1 MVLQNSETAEKAT
14 EMRIVSGEFRGRTLQ
29 SPKSAATR
37 PTSDRTRES
46 LFNILTNRMDFE
58 GLRVLDLFAG
68 TGALGIEALSRGAD
82 NCVFV
87 ENAAS
92 PYSVIRQN
100 IENFNLH
107 NRTKLLK
114 LDATNLGKNRGEG
127 FDLVFLDPPY
137 GKALGEKAV
146 ESLVENNWLNEDATL
161 ILEEVT
167 ASAPAQLAGFTLQDQ
182 RKFGDTTIGIFKY
195 IPA

>member
-1 MVLQNSETAEKAT
+1 
-14 EMRIVSGEFRGRTLQ
+14 MRIVGGEFRGRTLI
-29 SPKSAATR
+29 SPKSDATR

-46 LFNILTNRMDFE
+46 LFNILINRMNFE

-87 ENAAS
+87 ENASS
-92 PYSVIRQN
+92 PYAVIRQN

-107 NRTKLLK
+107 GRTKLLK
-114 LDATNLGKNRGEG
+114 LDATNLGKNRGDG

-137 GKALGEKAV
+137 SKSLGEKAA
-146 ESLVENNWLNEDATL
+146 ESLVESNWLNDGATL
-161 ILEEVT
+161 ILEEAIT
-167 ASAPAQLAGFTLQDQ
+167 SAPTVLAGFTLEDQ
-182 RKFGDTTIGIFKY
+182 RKFGDTTIGIFEV

>member
-1 MVLQNSETAEKAT
+1 
-14 EMRIVSGEFRGRTLQ
+14 MRIVGGEFRGRTLI
-29 SPKSAATR
+29 SPKSEATR

-46 LFNILTNRMDFE
+46 LFNILANRLDFE

-87 ENAAS
+87 EKASS
-92 PYSVIRQN
+92 PYGVIRQN
-100 IENFNLH
+100 IESFDLH
-107 NRTKLLK
+107 KRTKLLK
-114 LDATNLGKNRGEG
+114 IDATKLGNNRGKG

-137 GKALGEKAV
+137 GKALGESSVK
-146 ESLVENNWLNEDATL
+146 SLLENNWLNEDATL
-161 ILEEVT
+161 ILEEAVT
-167 ASAPAQLAGFTLQDQ
+167 SAPARLDGFVLEDQ
-182 RKFGDTTIGIFKY
+182 RKFGDTMIGIFKA

>member
-1 MVLQNSETAEKAT
+1 
-14 EMRIVSGEFRGRTLQ
+14 MRIVGGEFRGRTLQ

-46 LFNILTNRMDFE
+46 LFNILINRLDFE
-58 GLRVLDLFAG
+58 DLRVLDLFAG

-82 NCVFV
+82 NCVFI
-87 ENAAS
+87 ESASS
-92 PYSVIRQN
+92 PYAVIRQN

-107 NRTKLLK
+107 GRTKLLK
-114 LDATNLGKNRGEG
+114 MDATNLGNNRGEG

-137 GKALGEKAV
+137 SKSLGEKAV
-146 ESLVENNWLNEDATL
+146 QSLVENSWLNEGATL
-161 ILEEVT
+161 ILEEAI
-167 ASAPAQLAGFTLQDQ
+167 ASAPTMLPGFTLEDQ
-182 RKFGDTTIGIFKY
+182 RKFGDTMIGIFKV

>member
-1 MVLQNSETAEKAT
+1 
-14 EMRIVSGEFRGRTLQ
+14 MRIVGGEFRGRTLQ

-46 LFNILTNRMDFE
+46 LFNILNNRMDFE

-92 PYSVIRQN
+92 PYAVVRQN
-100 IENFNLH
+100 IENFSLH

-137 GKALGEKAV
+137 GKSLGEKAV
-146 ESLVENNWLNEDATL
+146 GSLVENNWLNKGATL
-161 ILEEVT
+161 IFEEVT
-167 ASAPAQLAGFTLQDQ
+167 TSAPAQLASFTLQDQ
-182 RKFGDTTIGIFKY
+182 RKFGDTMIGIFEF
-195 IPA
+195 IPT